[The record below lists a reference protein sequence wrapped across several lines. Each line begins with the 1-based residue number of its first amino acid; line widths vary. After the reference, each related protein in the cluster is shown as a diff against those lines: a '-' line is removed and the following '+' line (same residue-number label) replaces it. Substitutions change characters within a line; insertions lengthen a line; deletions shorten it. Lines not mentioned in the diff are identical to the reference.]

1 MTQEEIGG
9 EEKRTEL
16 NLGDAAL
23 KGKADKKDH
32 EEDKRG
38 VISIEGSKAAQ
49 CCGNQKM
56 EP

>member
-23 KGKADKKDH
+23 KGKADEKDH
-32 EEDKRG
+32 EEDK
-38 VISIEGSKAAQ
+38 
-49 CCGNQKM
+49 
-56 EP
+56 